1 MTTTATTTT
10 AAAAQSITSTSFECA
25 AAADPACY
33 GDDDES
39 SPPTRYFMLVQARAV
54 SHWRTYGD
62 TADDM
67 ETKEAEPIMI
77 TIPSSNVLLE
87 KLSSTNESSSVYSSE
102 QMTEATAPS
111 SMRQRVSVRVAVPV
125 MARRFRGRIVKDKN
139 LRLPNSVLAFK
150 QVRQARTAAAAVAG
164 GVIVL
169 TTLGPLGVAVGLV
182 VLGPVG
188 AVLGAVAAY
197 GIAKRVGKAK
207 EQKLIEKV
215 GLLPLPEDEPAL
227 AVVARPA

>member
-1 MTTTATTTT
+1 
-10 AAAAQSITSTSFECA
+10 
-25 AAADPACY
+25 
-33 GDDDES
+33 
-39 SPPTRYFMLVQARAV
+39 
-54 SHWRTYGD
+54 
-62 TADDM
+62 M
-67 ETKEAEPIMI
+67 ETKEAELIMI

-197 GIAKRVGKAK
+197 GIANRVGKAK